1 MNPKETAVTNS
12 KQDNLVQYPLP
23 YKVVDGCLY
32 MEKATKSG
40 ITTKKLCNFLPY
52 LTGEVTVDDG
62 AEQSRVFRIAGIHE
76 SGQALPEIEVTVKE
90 FEKTNWVLE
99 RWGADCVIEP
109 GNSNK
114 ENVCCAILKT
124 SKDSEKKSVYRT
136 TGWKL
141 IDDKW
146 EYLLPNDGKHDV
158 RLFGKLRH
166 YEKAKKW
173 SDLDLQTVWSMMKE
187 KRFATKEIIWTL
199 IALVFLTPLNEFF
212 RQVFY
217 EPKFVMCL
225 IGRTGTRKSTLAAL
239 FLSFFGRF
247 SGTDLPLSFSD
258 TLNSILTN
266 IYTLKDVLTCID
278 DFHPGT
284 RSAER
289 KDTNIAQGIDR
300 AFGDRVGKGRLT
312 SDCTPMESRPPQG
325 NAIVTGESA
334 PDVGESGTARTFTLE
349 IKRGDVDLEQLSYF
363 QNEAKK
369 GTLMNCLLS
378 YTEWIKGCYLHN
390 ASATQDLLNDL
401 SNSFESYRDE
411 YIGKNKQSHG
421 RVPEIVAWLTIGMEY
436 FLDFMF
442 IRGVIELPEKKSVL
456 REFREMLFDLAKGQS
471 SSIEEDKPVVK
482 FIQKLYA
489 LLESGQAVVLDRT
502 RPVDYKP
509 LNFIGYEDEKYL
521 CLNADM
527 AHKAVVQLCRE
538 QGENFTISKK
548 SLIKALAEEGLLDS
562 DKGKNVKSVTISGR
576 GNVKLLCIIKE
587 KADEIAALSE

>member
-1 MNPKETAVTNS
+1 M
-12 KQDNLVQYPLP
+12 QYPLP

-32 MEKATKSG
+32 MEKANKSG
-40 ITTKKLCNFLPY
+40 TSTRKLCNFLPY

-62 AEQSRVFRIAGIHE
+62 VEQSRVFRIAGIHE

-141 IDDKW
+141 IDGKW

-173 SDLDLQTVWSMMKE
+173 TDSDMQTVWSMMKE
-187 KRFATKEIIWTL
+187 KRFAPKEIIWTL

-212 RQVFY
+212 RQIFY

-390 ASATQDLLNDL
+390 ASATQDLLDDL
-401 SNSFESYRDE
+401 SSSFEFYRDE
-411 YIGKNKQSHG
+411 YIRKDKQSHG

>member
-1 MNPKETAVTNS
+1 
-12 KQDNLVQYPLP
+12 
-23 YKVVDGCLY
+23 

-109 GNSNK
+109 GNSNR

-141 IDDKW
+141 IDGKW

-378 YTEWIKGCYLHN
+378 YTEWVKGCYLHN
-390 ASATQDLLNDL
+390 ASATQVLLDDL
-401 SNSFESYRDE
+401 SSSFESYRDE
-411 YIGKNKQSHG
+411 YIRKDKQSHG

-456 REFREMLFDLAKGQS
+456 REFREMLFYLAKGQS

-527 AHKAVVQLCRE
+527 AHKAVVQLCRV

>member
-1 MNPKETAVTNS
+1 M
-12 KQDNLVQYPLP
+12 
-23 YKVVDGCLY
+23 
-32 MEKATKSG
+32 
-40 ITTKKLCNFLPY
+40 
-52 LTGEVTVDDG
+52 DDG

-109 GNSNK
+109 GNSNR

-141 IDDKW
+141 IDGKW

-312 SDCTPMESRPPQG
+312 SDCTPMKARPPQG

-349 IKRGDVDLEQLSYF
+349 IKRGDVNLEQLSYF
-363 QNEAKK
+363 QSEAKK

-378 YTEWIKGCYLHN
+378 YTEWVKGCYLHN
-390 ASATQDLLNDL
+390 ASATQDLLDDL
-401 SNSFESYRDE
+401 SSSFESYRDE
-411 YIGKNKQSHG
+411 YIRKDKQSHG

-436 FLDFMF
+436 FLVFMF
-442 IRGVIELPEKKSVL
+442 FRGVIELPEKKSIL

-527 AHKAVVQLCRE
+527 AHKAVVQLCRV

>member
-1 MNPKETAVTNS
+1 M
-12 KQDNLVQYPLP
+12 
-23 YKVVDGCLY
+23 
-32 MEKATKSG
+32 
-40 ITTKKLCNFLPY
+40 
-52 LTGEVTVDDG
+52 
-62 AEQSRVFRIAGIHE
+62 
-76 SGQALPEIEVTVKE
+76 
-90 FEKTNWVLE
+90 
-99 RWGADCVIEP
+99 EP
-109 GNSNK
+109 GNSNR

-141 IDDKW
+141 IDGKW

-312 SDCTPMESRPPQG
+312 SDCTPMKARPPQG

-378 YTEWIKGCYLHN
+378 YTEWVKGCYLHN
-390 ASATQDLLNDL
+390 ASATQDLLDDL
-401 SNSFESYRDE
+401 SSSFESYRDE
-411 YIGKNKQSHG
+411 YIRKDKQSHG

-436 FLDFMF
+436 FLVFMF
-442 IRGVIELPEKKSVL
+442 FRGVIELPEKKSIL

-527 AHKAVVQLCRE
+527 AHKAVVQLCRV

>member
-1 MNPKETAVTNS
+1 M
-12 KQDNLVQYPLP
+12 
-23 YKVVDGCLY
+23 
-32 MEKATKSG
+32 
-40 ITTKKLCNFLPY
+40 
-52 LTGEVTVDDG
+52 DDG

-109 GNSNK
+109 GNSNR

-141 IDDKW
+141 IDGKW

-312 SDCTPMESRPPQG
+312 SDCTPMKARPPQG

-349 IKRGDVDLEQLSYF
+349 IKRGDVNLDQLSYF
-363 QNEAKK
+363 QSEAKK

-378 YTEWIKGCYLHN
+378 YTEWVKGCYLHN
-390 ASATQDLLNDL
+390 ASATQDLLDDL
-401 SNSFESYRDE
+401 SSSFESYRDE
-411 YIGKNKQSHG
+411 YIRKDKQSHG

-436 FLDFMF
+436 FLVFMF
-442 IRGVIELPEKKSVL
+442 FRGVIELPEKKSIL

-527 AHKAVVQLCRE
+527 AHKAVVQLCRV